1 MSTPPSPLVTLN
13 DLNNT
18 AQNLNNNIIATGNN
32 LQENQNFLQQQILD
46 DVKSL
51 EVLEEIVDNTILQ
64 NNAINDPYGN
74 YLNQLNASVI
84 VTYQTGPFF
93 KAGQNYTLGTTFFNN
108 NYLNSINN
116 VPSLRS
122 IETGFNH
129 DKFIEL
135 WSNFKDTSFLVNPNS
150 NDGVFHVANS
160 DFSGTIFAPFY
171 GSPMYSDKDNIVSV
185 FTYTDAVNQV
195 WEKIGIKNDNTA
207 NFVTAVFAEKGATP
221 DKGSKFWSLIIFAGP
236 IIPFLKENSNSIIYY
251 FSGKT
256 ETVPGDNP
264 DGPTSHIVL
273 LEFDFVGNLV
283 YFDPSEYEL
292 AVTLVNTAPNAYG
305 FVHTWGDTRLLL
317 KEIINNASDK
327 SRWFINW
334 WSIQYGI
341 DETYSGLNVLLPANP
356 DTLISVNPNYERM
369 LKLYNINKYDPIV
382 MMGVVT
388 GLLHMHIMIN
398 AGILPSKSSVLEQAQ
413 TGKITDADLENIFGD
428 PAVTLETL
436 FGTGATMTEGY
447 NLNQCYL
454 LQLP

>member
-1 MSTPPSPLVTLN
+1 MCRHAPPSPLVTLN

-18 AQNLNNNIIATGNN
+18 VANLNVNLIGTGNN

-74 YLNQLNASVI
+74 YLNQYNASV
-84 VTYQTGPFF
+84 VGLYQTGPYFI
-93 KAGQNYTLGTTFFNN
+93 AGQKTTLGATFFNN

-116 VPSLRS
+116 VPSLRG
-122 IETGFNH
+122 IETGYNN

-150 NDGVFHVANS
+150 TAGLFHVANS

-171 GSPMYSDKDNIVSV
+171 GSPTYSVKDNIVSV
-185 FTYTDAVNQV
+185 FTYADAVNQV
-195 WEKIGIKNDNTA
+195 WEKIGIKNDNTV
-207 NFVTAVFAEKGATP
+207 NFVAAVFAVKGATP
-221 DKGSKFWSLIIFAGP
+221 ETLNPYAGA
-236 IIPFLKENSNSIIYY
+236 IIPLLKENSNSIIYY
-251 FSGKT
+251 FSGKN

-264 DGPTSHIVL
+264 DGPTSHVVFI
-273 LEFDFVGNLV
+273 EFDSGV
-283 YFDPSEYEL
+283 YDPSTYEL

-305 FVHTWGDTRLLL
+305 FVHMWGDTRLLL

-334 WSIQYGI
+334 WSIHYGI
-341 DETYSGLNVLLPANP
+341 DETFSGLNVLLPANP
-356 DTLISVNPNYERM
+356 DTLISVNHNYERM

-382 MMGVVT
+382 MIGVVAA
-388 GLLHMHIMIN
+388 LLHMHIMIN

-447 NLNQCYL
+447 NLNQSYL